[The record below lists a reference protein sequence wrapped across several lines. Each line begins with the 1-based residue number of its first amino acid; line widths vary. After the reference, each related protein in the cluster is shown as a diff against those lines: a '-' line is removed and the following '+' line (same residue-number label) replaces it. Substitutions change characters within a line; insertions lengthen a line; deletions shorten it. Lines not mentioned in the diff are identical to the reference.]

1 MFINSYF
8 PTVVWSEEK
17 PEFVKSL
24 NKASN
29 KYIADA
35 RKREK
40 EFIKKNGDF
49 GRSYHSTPLTADN
62 DFLDFRNYIGQKSWE
77 YLDHQG
83 YDMQQYTTMFSEL
96 WVQEFAKKG
105 GGHHS
110 AHIHW
115 NQHVSGFYFLKCS
128 EKTSFPIFHDPRPG
142 AEMTKLFMKNQE
154 QITLGSNQVHY
165 KPKPGT
171 MIIFPGY
178 VPHEFAVDAGVDPF
192 RFIHWNIKAVET
204 AISKERSQKDE
215 LQKK

>member
-1 MFINSYF
+1 MFINNYF
-8 PTVVWSEEK
+8 STTIWHEQK

-29 KYIADA
+29 KYINEA
-35 RKREK
+35 RKRD
-40 EFIKKNGDF
+40 KKNIKINKDF
-49 GRSYHSTPLTADN
+49 GTSYHSTPLTQDN

-83 YDMQQYTTMFSEL
+83 YDMTEYQTMFNEL
-96 WVQEFAKKG
+96 WVQEFSKKG

-128 EKTSFPIFHDPRPG
+128 DKTSFPIFHDPRAG
-142 AEMTKLFMKNQE
+142 AIMTKLHQKQLDSVTYASE
-154 QITLGSNQVHY
+154 LVHF

-171 MIIFPGY
+171 LIIFPGY
-178 VPHEFAVDAGVDPF
+178 VEHEYAVDHGIEPF
-192 RFIHWNIKAVET
+192 RFIHWNIQAVP
-204 AISKERSQKDE
+204 KEMVKNVV
-215 LQKK
+215 